1 MRGVVLFLA
10 GLVVGSVMMQPT
22 AAQQPN
28 SGTGLKLNHVGLN
41 VKDFEETVNF
51 YTKTMGFR
59 EAFTL
64 RGPDG
69 KPSLSYI
76 QISRETFLELAP
88 AAADRPAGLTHFG
101 LQADDVNA
109 TLKRLR
115 EEGVKIDDP
124 RVSRTNTMLT
134 ALLDPN
140 GVRFE
145 IAQLP
150 PDSLP
155 RKAMESWK

>member
-1 MRGVVLFLA
+1 MRGVAFFIAGLLA
-10 GLVVGSVMMQPT
+10 GTLLMQPG
-22 AAQQPN
+22 AAQQLK
-28 SGTGLKLNHVGLN
+28 GDTGLKLNHVGLN

-69 KPSLSYI
+69 KPNLSYI
-76 QISRETFLELAP
+76 QISRDTFLELAP
-88 AAADRPAGLTHFG
+88 ASADRPAGLTHFG
-101 LQADDVNA
+101 LQSDDVNA
-109 TLKRLR
+109 SVKRLR
-115 EEGVKIDDP
+115 AEGVKIDDP
-124 RVSRTNTMLT
+124 RVSRTNTLLT
-134 ALLDPN
+134 AVIDPN

-155 RKAMESWK
+155 RKAMDSWK

>member
-1 MRGVVLFLA
+1 MRGVALFTA
-10 GLVVGSVMMQPT
+10 GLLVGTVMMQSG
-22 AAQQPN
+22 AAQKP
-28 SGTGLKLNHVGLN
+28 SSDSGLKLNHVGFN
-41 VKDFEETVNF
+41 VKDFQETLNF

-64 RGPDG
+64 RDADG
-69 KPSLSYI
+69 KPTLSYI

-88 AAADRPAGLTHFG
+88 AGPDRPAGITHFG
-101 LQADDVNA
+101 IEAQYVNA
-109 TLKRLR
+109 QVKRLR
-115 EEGVKIDDP
+115 ELGVKIDDP

-134 ALLDPN
+134 AILDPN
-140 GVRFE
+140 GIRFE
-145 IAQLP
+145 IAELP

>member
-1 MRGVVLFLA
+1 VRGFGFFLA
-10 GLVVGSVMMQPT
+10 GLILGGVLMRPS
-22 AAQQPN
+22 AAQQQK
-28 SGTGLKLNHVGLN
+28 SETGLKLNHVGFN
-41 VKDFEETVNF
+41 VKDFEESLNF

-69 KPSLSYI
+69 KPTLSYI
-76 QISRETFLELAP
+76 QVSRETFLELAP
-88 AAADRPAGLTHFG
+88 PTADRAPGLTHFSFE
-101 LQADDVNA
+101 APDVNA
-109 TLKRLR
+109 TVRRLR
-115 EEGVKIDDP
+115 AAGVKIDDP
-124 RVSRTNTMLT
+124 RVSRTNTLLT
-134 ALLDPN
+134 SVIDPN
-140 GVRFE
+140 GIRFE

>member
-41 VKDFEETVNF
+41 VKDFDESLKF

-76 QISRETFLELAP
+76 QISRETFLELA
-88 AAADRPAGLTHFG
+88 AAGPDRPAGLTHFS

-109 TLKRLR
+109 TVKRLR
-115 EEGVKIDDP
+115 EAGVKIDDA
-124 RVSRTNTMLT
+124 RVSRTNTLLT
-134 ALLDPN
+134 AVIDPN

-155 RKAMESWK
+155 RKAMERWK

>member
-1 MRGVVLFLA
+1 MRGVVLFVA
-10 GLVVGSVMMQPT
+10 GVIVGTLLMRPT
-22 AAQQPN
+22 SAQELRPA
-28 SGTGLKLNHVGLN
+28 TGLKLNHVGFN
-41 VKDFEETVNF
+41 AKDFQESLDF

-76 QISRETFLELAP
+76 QISRDTFLELAP
-88 AAADRPAGLTHFG
+88 ASAERPAGITHFSF
-101 LQADDVNA
+101 QADDVNG
-109 TLKRLR
+109 TVKRLR
-115 EEGVKIDDP
+115 QAGVKTDDP
-124 RVSRTNTMLT
+124 RVSRTNTLLT
-134 ALLDPN
+134 AVIDPN
-140 GVRFE
+140 GIRFE
-145 IAQLP
+145 IAELP

>member
-1 MRGVVLFLA
+1 MRGVALFIA
-10 GLVVGSVMMQPT
+10 GLLVGTVMMQSG
-22 AAQQPN
+22 AAQQSN
-28 SGTGLKLNHVGLN
+28 INTGLKLNHVGLN
-41 VKDFEETVNF
+41 VKDFEESLNF

-76 QISRETFLELAP
+76 QISRETFLELA
-88 AAADRPAGLTHFG
+88 AAGPDRPAGLTHFS

-109 TLKRLR
+109 TVKRLR
-115 EEGVKIDDP
+115 ESGVKIDDA
-124 RVSRTNTMLT
+124 RVSRTNTLLT
-134 ALLDPN
+134 AVMDPN

>member
-1 MRGVVLFLA
+1 MRGVALFIA
-10 GLVVGSVMMQPT
+10 GLVVGTVMMQPS
-22 AAQQPN
+22 AAQQL
-28 SGTGLKLNHVGLN
+28 SRDASLKLNHVGLN
-41 VKDFEETVNF
+41 VKDFEESLNF

-76 QISRETFLELAP
+76 QISRETFLELA
-88 AAADRPAGLTHFG
+88 AAGPDRPAGLTHFS
-101 LQADDVNA
+101 LQSDDVNA
-109 TLKRLR
+109 TVKRLR
-115 EEGVKIDDP
+115 EAGVKIDDA
-124 RVSRTNTMLT
+124 RVSRTNTLLT
-134 ALLDPN
+134 AVIDPN

-150 PDSLP
+150 LDSLP

>member
-1 MRGVVLFLA
+1 MRGVALFIT
-10 GLVVGSVMMQPT
+10 GLVVGTVMMQPS
-22 AAQQPN
+22 AAQQL
-28 SGTGLKLNHVGLN
+28 SRDASLKLNHVGLN
-41 VKDFEETVNF
+41 VKDFEESLNF

-76 QISRETFLELAP
+76 QISRETFLELA
-88 AAADRPAGLTHFG
+88 AAGPDRPAGLTHFS

-109 TLKRLR
+109 TVKKLR
-115 EEGVKIDDP
+115 GSGVKIDDA
-124 RVSRTNTMLT
+124 RVSRTNTLLT
-134 ALLDPN
+134 AVIDPN

>member
-1 MRGVVLFLA
+1 MRGVALFIA
-10 GLVVGSVMMQPT
+10 GLVVGTVMMQPS
-22 AAQQPN
+22 AAQQL
-28 SGTGLKLNHVGLN
+28 SRDASLKLNHVGLN
-41 VKDFEETVNF
+41 VKDFEESLNF

-76 QISRETFLELAP
+76 QISRETFLELA
-88 AAADRPAGLTHFG
+88 AAGPDRPAGLTHFS

-109 TLKRLR
+109 TVKRLR
-115 EEGVKIDDP
+115 ESGVKIDDA
-124 RVSRTNTMLT
+124 RVSRTNTLLT
-134 ALLDPN
+134 AVIDPS

-150 PDSLP
+150 LDSLP